1 MKSRNWGWIMGLIV
15 VLIAG
20 ISFCAFGQDVAPT
33 DASVTVG
40 DVVVS
45 DVAVDAVVPNP
56 DQDLGA
62 VLKLVIE
69 AFQGGQWFVLGG
81 LILMLIVWTIG
92 KFLNVSS
99 TWLPIVTAGSGMLL
113 AVVSSLIGGK
123 IWYEA
128 LYFGLLTSGQATL
141 FWSIFGKKILPTNNK
156 PKTEK
161 G

>member
-1 MKSRNWGWIMGLIV
+1 MKLNRWSWLIV
-15 VLIAG
+15 LSVLLV
-20 ISFCAFGQDVAPT
+20 SFCVVAQVTDVP
-33 DASVTVG
+33 V
-40 DVVVS
+40 DVPEVAIG
-45 DVAVDAVVPNP
+45 DVAVDGSVVPSP

-62 VLKLVIE
+62 VLKMVIE
-69 AFQGGQWFVLGG
+69 AFQGGQWFIFGG

-92 KFLNVSS
+92 KFLKVDS

-141 FWSIFGKKILPTNNK
+141 FWSIFGKKILPIQK
-156 PKTEK
+156 KEK
-161 G
+161 